1 MKDEKMKAQFQCR
14 EIWGGNGEVEQDIR
28 IGSLK
33 GYLLSIPYEAAAG
46 GDIHFLSFC
55 EETNISKIVL
65 ADVAGHGD
73 IVSLAAL
80 ELRALLREHLDEVD
94 NSKLLQSINHSLRN
108 KLPNGRFVTM
118 VAATFQADER
128 RLVYA
133 YAGHPVPLWY
143 NMKERKWQPLQSDA
157 DAGVPLGIIGDTE
170 YFQMEKM
177 LDHGD
182 LLLFYTDGLL
192 NVRKEKDSQAQISTE
207 EMLSLCQSVSESQ
220 VGPRAV
226 VSSLISL
233 IKENFKAAFTDDV
246 TLLVVEIN

>member
-1 MKDEKMKAQFQCR
+1 MKEMKTRFQCR
-14 EIWGGNGEVEQDIR
+14 EVWGGNERVDQDIQ

-33 GYLLSIPYEAAAG
+33 GYLLSVPYESAAG

-55 EETNISKIVL
+55 EEVNISKIVL

-73 IVSLAAL
+73 IVSIAAV

-94 NSKLLQSINHSLRN
+94 NSRLLQSINHSLRN

-118 VAATFQADER
+118 VAATFQANER
-128 RLVYA
+128 RLIYA

-143 NMKERKWQPLQSDA
+143 NIREKKWQLLQSDA
-157 DAGVPLGIIGDTE
+157 DAGMPLGIIGDIE

-177 LDHGD
+177 LSPGD

-192 NVRKEKDSQAQISTE
+192 NVRKEEDAHEQISTE
-207 EMLSLCQSVSESQ
+207 EMLFLCQSTLDVQ
-220 VGPRAV
+220 AGPRAV
-226 VSSLISL
+226 VSSLIRL
-233 IKENFKAAFTDDV
+233 IKEKFQAVFTDDM
-246 TLLVVEIN
+246 TLLVVEIK